1 MWDVKK
7 WGKAVGLMVAG
18 LFLMSWLVP
27 TEGQAAT
34 TMTDVMSGP
43 MYVTSYGNALGPGAS
58 IQAYPTLVS
67 VTANNTDNG
76 RLTTSTTQIAISY
89 QDSVTFTTKSKNRF
103 SHFYFDVFTATSS
116 NGDSGISLT
125 TSTSNLTDYGNN
137 QSSISFGSSGK
148 TQTLN
153 VDLSK
158 LGEDLPVYIG
168 FRLTTQTGDVSTYY
182 MGSLNENSNAG
193 AALTPTITGNLK
205 ASDTTITGTGTNVG
219 DAIFTTINKTTIRT
233 TVGADKTYKLDLGS
247 TLAGVNTVT
256 VYESNNV
263 GDKGSINGTVT
274 SKTLNLTS
282 TTTTADTYPD
292 DLAGF
297 SSDSD
302 VISWLVKTAGLKAT
316 YSDSSGTDGVT
327 FASDTTDLATKL
339 KDLGDGGTLAI
350 PVYAKDSSLKSDP
363 ITITVTKH
371 AGVLTFGTIS
381 NNVGFGS
388 LEIPTAETIFQPS
401 AAWNVN
407 VSDTRASGSTWY
419 VYATATTLAS
429 DKHTLAG
436 NLVYKDGDTQTPLN
450 ANSTLIDTGKK
461 VAGTTNTAITGD
473 WSSTKGIMLDVQPGV
488 YAGNYT
494 GAVNWSLQDTPMN

>member
-1 MWDVKK
+1 MWHIKK
-7 WGKAVGLMVAG
+7 WGKVGGWLVVG

-27 TEGQAAT
+27 LMGQAD

-43 MYVTSYGNALGPGAS
+43 MYVKSYGSSIGPGAS
-58 IQAYPTLVS
+58 IQSYPTLDT

-76 RLTTSTTQIAISY
+76 RLTTSTTQITIKLE
-89 QDSVTFTTKSKNRF
+89 DSITFSSSVKYRF
-103 SHFYFDVFTATSS
+103 SHFYFDVFTAGPSK
-116 NGDSGISLT
+116 GDSGTSLT
-125 TSTSNLTDYGNN
+125 TTTSNLTDYGNGQN
-137 QSSISFGSSGK
+137 SISFGSGK

-168 FRLTTQTGDVSTYY
+168 FRLTTQSGDVSTYY
-182 MGSLNENSNAG
+182 LGSFNENSDAG

-219 DAIFTTINKTTIRT
+219 DAIFTTINNTRVRT

-263 GDKGSINGTVT
+263 GDKGSVKGSGT
-274 SKTLNLTS
+274 SKSLNLTS
-282 TTTTADTYPD
+282 TATTADTYPD

-302 VISWLVKTAGLKAT
+302 VISWLVKTVGLKAA
-316 YSDSSGTDGVT
+316 YSDNSSTDGVT
-327 FASDTTDLATKL
+327 FAADMTDLTAKL
-339 KDLGDGGTLAI
+339 KALGDGGTLAI
-350 PVYAKDSSLKSDP
+350 PVYAQDSSLKSDP
-363 ITITVTKH
+363 VTITVTKH
-371 AGVLTFGTIS
+371 AGRLTFGTIS
-381 NNVGFGS
+381 NNIGFGN
-388 LEIPTAETIFQPS
+388 LQIPTAETIFQPS
-401 AAWNVN
+401 AAWDVN
-407 VSDTRASGSTWY
+407 VSDTRVSGSAWY
-419 VYATATTLAS
+419 VYATATTLTS

-436 NLVYKDGDTQTPLN
+436 NLVYKDGSTETPLN
-450 ANSTLIDTGKK
+450 ANSTLIEAGKK
-461 VAGTTNTAITGD
+461 VAGTTNTAITDD
-473 WSSTKGIMLDVQPGV
+473 WSSTKGIMLAVQPGV

-494 GAVNWSLQDTPMN
+494 GAVNWSLQDTPVN

>member
-7 WGKAVGLMVAG
+7 WGKVVGLMIAG
-18 LFLMSWLVP
+18 LFLMSWFIP
-27 TEGQAAT
+27 DTGRAA

-67 VTANNTDNG
+67 ITANNTDNG

-89 QDSVTFTTKSKNRF
+89 QDNVTFTTKSKNRF

-125 TSTSNLTDYGNN
+125 TSTSTDYGNN
-137 QSSISFGSSGK
+137 QSSISFGSGK

-182 MGSLNENSNAG
+182 MGLLNENSDAG
-193 AALTPTITGNLK
+193 AALTPTITGSLK

-219 DAIFTTINKTTIRT
+219 DAIFTTINKKIIRT

-247 TLAGVNTVT
+247 ALAGVNTVT

-263 GDKGSINGTVT
+263 GDKGSVNGTVT

-282 TTTTADTYPD
+282 TATTADTYPD

-302 VISWLVKTAGLKAT
+302 VIGWLVKTAGLKAT
-316 YSDSSGTDGVT
+316 YSDSSSTAGVT
-327 FASDTTDLATKL
+327 FASDTTDLANKL
-339 KDLGDGGTLAI
+339 KALGDGGTLTI

-363 ITITVTKH
+363 ITITVTNH
-371 AGVLTFGTIS
+371 AGLLTFGTIS
-381 NNVGFGS
+381 NNVGFGN

-419 VYATATTLAS
+419 VYATATALAS

-436 NLVYKDGDTQTPLN
+436 NLVYKDGSTQTPLN

-473 WSSTKGIMLDVQPGV
+473 WSSTKGIMLDAQPGV

-494 GAVNWSLQDTPMN
+494 GSVNWSLQDTPVN